1 LLRWAGLSWLA
12 LLCCHP
18 GTVLAA
24 CSFTWRGTA
33 NSRAAVDASGGY
45 EIAIPLSYAGCR
57 NVPLAV
63 ADNHPA
69 GVAYASC
76 SSGGDWTCDGIT
88 TSSGVTTSSF
98 TPGNNGNRS
107 GTLTLSYTATSAGT
121 RTITVTGNVAAASRS
136 VSFEVTAAAA
146 LPAVTTRP
154 ASDVTRTGATLLGSV
169 TSKSW

>member
-1 LLRWAGLSWLA
+1 MLRWAGLSWLA
-12 LLCCHP
+12 LLCWHP

-24 CSFTWRGTA
+24 CSFNLGAATA
-33 NSRAAVDASGGY
+33 NPASVAVGSTVAIS
-45 EIAIPLSYAGCR
+45 IPLSYAGCR

-154 ASDVTRTGATLLGSV
+154 ASDVTGPCEPLPAG
-169 TSKSW
+169 